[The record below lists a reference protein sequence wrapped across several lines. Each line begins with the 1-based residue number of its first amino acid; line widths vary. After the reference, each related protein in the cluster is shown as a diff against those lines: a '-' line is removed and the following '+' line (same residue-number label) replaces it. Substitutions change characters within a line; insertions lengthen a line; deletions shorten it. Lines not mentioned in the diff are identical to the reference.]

1 MRAWFCFLKCSPHRC
16 GPHHLRDAGAAAWAT
31 GRAWSVAMRSTL
43 LVDDFYLGEHTNLY
57 LGDSNIPP
65 AESLFIPVYD
75 TSKSATHWRKVS
87 LSLPAV
93 SHDDPGGAWIELPER
108 GLKQVETQI
117 LSAFKGASITSYHI
131 ETRRFWICL
140 NNSIPRQTARS
151 SLNGP
156 STPLSRSKRGQI
168 SNARWAFASSK
179 ITTRAMAQSQRCL
192 GKDWNVRW
200 HRSKYP

>member
-1 MRAWFCFLKCSPHRC
+1 MFIRLQNSEFPDFTIQSIFLSTFPSKSSSLIPQPPSPIQWGHRSGHLWGTLQEPAEPGPHRC

-108 GLKQVETQI
+108 GLKQVWKERVEWKEWPNGREELKRKGRSGKHWVET
-117 LSAFKGASITSYHI
+117 GGRT
-131 ETRRFWICL
+131 
-140 NNSIPRQTARS
+140 
-151 SLNGP
+151 
-156 STPLSRSKRGQI
+156 
-168 SNARWAFASSK
+168 
-179 ITTRAMAQSQRCL
+179 QRNEQL
-192 GKDWNVRW
+192 
-200 HRSKYP
+200 